1 MFQIVLSSR
10 LFFCT
15 AFFGP
20 VAFLGLEWAI
30 DDIMM
35 MDRDDHDDDVYAVS
49 LQAQAFIGRAPPV
62 PPVP

>member
-1 MFQIVLSSR
+1 MMK
-10 LFFCT
+10 
-15 AFFGP
+15 AK

-35 MDRDDHDDDVYAVS
+35 MDRDDHDDDVYAVL